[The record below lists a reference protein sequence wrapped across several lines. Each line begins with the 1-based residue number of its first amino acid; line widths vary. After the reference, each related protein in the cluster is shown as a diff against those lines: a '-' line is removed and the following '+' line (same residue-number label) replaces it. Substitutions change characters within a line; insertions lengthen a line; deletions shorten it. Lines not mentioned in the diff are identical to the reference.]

1 MAANHDGVGP
11 GKDAGRRLP
20 ASRALLR
27 AWRDRRGVTAVVFAL
42 SIIPVLSMVAL
53 AIDVGRAVSAKS
65 QLDLAADAGV
75 LAGVRTAAIAYGNNP
90 TTYLTLGQTAGGLRF
105 DAQAGQIAAVSTSIR
120 SIAVTRTG
128 AMVVGTATWSA
139 TYTAIFGKLFGVP
152 TWPLSGTATASTGIG
167 ADYLDVEILLDN
179 SPSMLIG
186 ATPSDIATLQQL
198 TPCAPTSTISGVPYS
213 PGALYNANYW
223 GTGWTDPASKQ
234 QYLAYQCISGSY
246 TWDGSTNGTGLTCP
260 IPALSPYTFPTF
272 VPVST
277 KTAGGPICQGYLPI
291 QTSGPGN
298 GQYPRAGAPCAF
310 ACHFDTS
317 STAGTGDDFFA
328 VARSTIGKSNK
339 VTLRF
344 DVLKAAVISIITT
357 MQADD
362 LAIRNLQ
369 VGIFTFDT
377 QISKIYPLTGS
388 GVAGDGWAN
397 AIAAVGAPPTSANQ
411 AEAGIQPVGG
421 PDGAGT
427 DFPDTMTTLATTYLN
442 TNSGSGASAASP
454 RKVLFIVTD
463 GVQNYFVNG
472 NTNNHNIQAFDPS
485 YCQLFKNKG
494 YTIYVVYTP
503 YYPLMSWFY
512 MLSVA
517 SFAEATDTTSIS
529 YNLQACASSP
539 ASYISASDGPSLQA
553 ALQTFLHAALIVP
566 SHLTQ

>member
-1 MAANHDGVGP
+1 
-11 GKDAGRRLP
+11 
-20 ASRALLR
+20 
-27 AWRDRRGVTAVVFAL
+27 
-42 SIIPVLSMVAL
+42 
-53 AIDVGRAVSAKS
+53 
-65 QLDLAADAGV
+65 
-75 LAGVRTAAIAYGNNP
+75 
-90 TTYLTLGQTAGGLRF
+90 
-105 DAQAGQIAAVSTSIR
+105 
-120 SIAVTRTG
+120 
-128 AMVVGTATWSA
+128 
-139 TYTAIFGKLFGVP
+139 
-152 TWPLSGTATASTGIG
+152 
-167 ADYLDVEILLDN
+167 
-179 SPSMLIG
+179 
-186 ATPSDIATLQQL
+186 
-198 TPCAPTSTISGVPYS
+198 
-213 PGALYNANYW
+213 
-223 GTGWTDPASKQ
+223 
-234 QYLAYQCISGSY
+234 
-246 TWDGSTNGTGLTCP
+246 
-260 IPALSPYTFPTF
+260 
-272 VPVST
+272 
-277 KTAGGPICQGYLPI
+277 
-291 QTSGPGN
+291 
-298 GQYPRAGAPCAF
+298 
-310 ACHFDTS
+310 
-317 STAGTGDDFFA
+317 

-377 QISKIYPLTGS
+377 QISQIYPLTGS

-442 TNSGSGASAASP
+442 TNSGSGVSAASP

-463 GVQNYFVNG
+463 GVQDYYVNG
-472 NTNNHNIQAFDPS
+472 DKTNRNIQAFDPS
-485 YCQLFKNKG
+485 YCQLIKNKG

-503 YYPLMSWFY
+503 YYPLMSWYY
-512 MLSVA
+512 MGSVA